1 MCWWKH
7 PFQKRGASVGKVKD
21 TKKRL
26 KASEL
31 LAQAAENAKSDMSK
45 KEEVRKQREA
55 RPENTPS
62 FVVIFWN
69 AMGTPWR
76 ALTMRLAGD
85 ERSFQVLVY
94 DGCCADALQK
104 AVAAR
109 VAAPADA
116 IYCTFTPEANGPVL
130 PLSPALVSQ
139 VSDSQVLTIHISRP
153 SLLPPVVEPPQA
165 TSTSSHLRQ
174 SEDAL
179 SSTSPMDAVSS
190 PTMQPLRKI
199 NSAGVLQNAGNSY
212 ASYLRMS
219 RVRWETFTQQTD
231 QLVTA
236 MERFNRLATDLANER
251 TLLAWLRTAMA
262 GIRTIFVFYAM
273 DGVNKFWETSITAS
287 EVLMAVLVL
296 SVNDK
301 VAKMTTTR
309 RSTSMVDPKTTT
321 RRSTSMVDGS
331 VRYKSETI
339 EDAVNRPQR
348 AVKIMA
354 DFVRAPEEEEQISQW
369 EQVRQKTLKFL
380 NSVYLANF
388 IVLVVFV
395 DAYSTC
401 RDIDSRAEG
410 VKTPQAFSILSD
422 LCLGLY
428 TLELLLHIF
437 LQGFGILRD
446 WMICVDLGIVVC
458 GYLDLLLVTLLG
470 ESVLRIGVVRALR
483 LVRIFRLI
491 RLLRKIRT
499 LRELHKLATMM
510 ATCAKTLV
518 WSFLLCFLVMTVWS
532 MLMVETVHP
541 LLQQLQQ
548 HSGAFNDCKGCDQAM
563 ASVMDANLLLFKT
576 VIAGDSWGEIAAHL
590 EAPANPRNSFYFYG

>member
-1 MCWWKH
+1 MT
-7 PFQKRGASVGKVKD
+7 FG
-21 TKKRL
+21 L
-26 KASEL
+26 
-31 LAQAAENAKSDMSK
+31 SK
-45 KEEVRKQREA
+45 KNGLKYPA
-55 RPENTPS
+55 A
-62 FVVIFWN
+62 FWPN
-69 AMGTPWR
+69 
-76 ALTMRLAGD
+76 LISLA
-85 ERSFQVLVY
+85 E
-94 DGCCADALQK
+94 
-104 AVAAR
+104 
-109 VAAPADA
+109 
-116 IYCTFTPEANGPVL
+116 
-130 PLSPALVSQ
+130 
-139 VSDSQVLTIHISRP
+139 
-153 SLLPPVVEPPQA
+153 
-165 TSTSSHLRQ
+165 
-174 SEDAL
+174 
-179 SSTSPMDAVSS
+179 
-190 PTMQPLRKI
+190 
-199 NSAGVLQNAGNSY
+199 
-212 ASYLRMS
+212 
-219 RVRWETFTQQTD
+219 
-231 QLVTA
+231 
-236 MERFNRLATDLANER
+236 
-251 TLLAWLRTAMA
+251 
-262 GIRTIFVFYAM
+262 
-273 DGVNKFWETSITAS
+273 
-287 EVLMAVLVL
+287 

-483 LVRIFRLI
+483 LVRIFRFWIANSRFVDLF
-491 RLLRKIRT
+491 LSLR
-499 LRELHKLATMM
+499 
-510 ATCAKTLV
+510 
-518 WSFLLCFLVMTVWS
+518 
-532 MLMVETVHP
+532 
-541 LLQQLQQ
+541 
-548 HSGAFNDCKGCDQAM
+548 
-563 ASVMDANLLLFKT
+563 
-576 VIAGDSWGEIAAHL
+576 
-590 EAPANPRNSFYFYG
+590 